1 MYDNGNGVAIGTT
14 SFAGQSLR
22 IAKDITG
29 STNALGIY
37 QTGQVQSDVTS
48 AAFGFRNDANVASGF
63 TLPSYRHIDIR
74 EGTISGTVTT
84 QYGILINALSSAAT
98 NYGIYSNMSAAA
110 ANWNLYLTGDAKSY
124 MAGDLGIGSTAPS
137 GGPILT
143 TTLTNGGSGYVDATY
158 TDVAASA
165 ISATGNYALFTIVV
179 SGGIVTT
186 ATLTWGGTAYTAGD
200 TLTVSNTL
208 LGGTGSGL
216 IITVAT
222 VDSSKL
228 VIRDATKPDITL
240 YRNDAVSTTF
250 DNLGS
255 IKWESNDST
264 SKASGIWAE
273 LQAYSAGTSGGG
285 GFKFYTRGA
294 TAGDTLS
301 EKVVITSAGNLGVG
315 ITSPTSLLTVE
326 GGANPYV
333 IQNSGRAVY
342 GIDVNATAGASGA
355 FGGAISFGVGGT
367 GRAAIS
373 GIQGTADSDVVGL
386 GFFMHSSGTGSADA
400 YEAVRITQSGNMGI
414 GINAPTNK
422 LHIDSGTATAS
433 YLQFTAGTTTGQ
445 TSTGGLSEIITV
457 GVSQS
462 SLIGDKSYG
471 ATAMLW
477 STLDQGALSLSY
489 TKMNFVKGK
498 LNSISSYSST
508 SAYLKGTLMQMVGYT
523 WIKPNP
529 KFGIYGVSAG
539 VIGLFTQNDHDYTFT
554 DSLSITN
561 HTKKYTNKY
570 IFTVGDTLYIATR
583 GYNSNWATSI
593 VAFWMHPPIIISP
606 RMTVSPQ
613 VFIMGSPLSYN
624 SITGVTTN
632 KTIGAMLGDSWDYKL
647 TKRFGVTAAHRVM
660 IPATGKPL
668 NFLLIGSRMIL

>member
-1 MYDNGNGVAIGTT
+1 MRYWIIILGLLFASNLQAQVIVQTWMDPCTSTVQTVTFPLNGIGVTVVYRNQAKTFTAQQAAAGELLAWINQVTVSTPCPITNNPVVQQTVTQTATQAATQAVTTTASSVTSSTT
-14 SFAGQSLR
+14 SSVV
-22 IAKDITG
+22 G
-29 STNALGIY
+29 ST
-37 QTGQVQSDVTS
+37 TS
-48 AAFGFRNDANVASGF
+48 GA
-63 TLPSYRHIDIR
+63 
-74 EGTISGTVTT
+74 
-84 QYGILINALSSAAT
+84 
-98 NYGIYSNMSAAA
+98 
-110 ANWNLYLTGDAKSY
+110 
-124 MAGDLGIGSTAPS
+124 
-137 GGPILT
+137 T
-143 TTLTNGGSGYVDATY
+143 TTP
-158 TDVAASA
+158 
-165 ISATGNYALFTIVV
+165 
-179 SGGIVTT
+179 TT
-186 ATLTWGGTAYTAGD
+186 
-200 TLTVSNTL
+200 
-208 LGGTGSGL
+208 
-216 IITVAT
+216 
-222 VDSSKL
+222 SS
-228 VIRDATKPDITL
+228 P
-240 YRNDAVSTTF
+240 S
-250 DNLGS
+250 
-255 IKWESNDST
+255 ST
-264 SKASGIWAE
+264 SSSSPSNEQKSDTKSDSKSESKSDGKKSDEKKEEKKDDKKKSEQRTNPIMIASD
-273 LQAYSAGTSGGG
+273 L
-285 GFKFYTRGA
+285 
-294 TAGDTLS
+294 
-301 EKVVITSAGNLGVG
+301 
-315 ITSPTSLLTVE
+315 
-326 GGANPYV
+326 
-333 IQNSGRAVY
+333 
-342 GIDVNATAGASGA
+342 
-355 FGGAISFGVGGT
+355 
-367 GRAAIS
+367 
-373 GIQGTADSDVVGL
+373 
-386 GFFMHSSGTGSADA
+386 
-400 YEAVRITQSGNMGI
+400 
-414 GINAPTNK
+414 
-422 LHIDSGTATAS
+422 
-433 YLQFTAGTTTGQ
+433 TTGQ